1 MTLMTRTLMFLLFT
15 VSTAGFAIA
24 GQGAAGQ
31 AATPAPSQNVKT
43 MAGIL
48 AKLNHFAND
57 AEKKTLQTIVD
68 SQTATAHEKTLAQA
82 LIGLQHTVTPADK
95 TKLEALSKDQTAPE
109 PVRTMATILASLNHT
124 ASEAQKAQLTKMA
137 AAS

>member
-1 MTLMTRTLMFLLFT
+1 MRFMTRHLLTALFT
-15 VSTAGFAIA
+15 AAAIGALAVSP
-24 GQGAAGQ
+24 AAGQ
-31 AATPAPSQNVKT
+31 AVAPASQNVKT
-43 MAGIL
+43 IAGIL

-68 SQTATAHEKTLAQA
+68 STTATAHEKTLAQA
-82 LIGLQHTVTPADK
+82 LIGVNHTVTAADK
-95 TKLEALSKDQTAPE
+95 PKLEALAKDQSAPE

-137 AAS
+137 ATT